1 MKAWSMMV
9 VLIMLIMTGMV
20 AGCSTSGVIYDLAA
34 DERSATAIVSDNV
47 IKTAI
52 QGSLLEDR
60 EMKILDISVYC
71 YNGSVYLVGEYDK
84 DAQREK
90 AVKIAKS
97 TKGVKQVEARL
108 FPKRHNDACTLK
120 DNLIIKGKM
129 EALLLADED
138 IWTPIDVSVVQC
150 TIILLG
156 ITETR
161 EELSKAVMNAKSLEG
176 TRGVISYLKSTE

>member
-1 MKAWSMMV
+1 MKASDTMI
-9 VLIMLIMTGMV
+9 VLIMTAMV

-71 YNGSVYLVGEYDK
+71 YNGFVYLIGEYDRDVQK
-84 DAQREK
+84 EK
-90 AVKIAKS
+90 AVRIARS
-97 TKGVKQVEARL
+97 TKGVKHVEARL
-108 FPKRHNDACTLK
+108 FPKKHNDACTLK
-120 DNLIIKGKM
+120 ENLIIKGKM

-138 IWTPIDVSVVQC
+138 IWTPIDVNVVQC

-156 ITETR
+156 IMETR
-161 EELSKAVMNAKSLEG
+161 EELNKAVMNARSLEG
-176 TRGVISYLKSTE
+176 TRGVISYLKSTK